1 MLNIVVVSWVLY
13 TTVVW
18 LLLLVGN
25 RTDMQEALLNHKSA
39 ATVDWYVLMLCL
51 STQCYSSVTI
61 VAEPVP
67 YSRKFPRAQIF
78 VNYEVIMKIFITEI

>member
-51 STQCYSSVTI
+51 STHAIALSQLLQSLYHI
-61 VAEPVP
+61 VANFQGH
-67 YSRKFPRAQIF
+67 KFS
-78 VNYEVIMKIFITEI
+78 